1 MVPLSLSGTKLDMG
15 DKPPTVSTISP
26 WAPQFPQGAP
36 HNRLKQNGRTPV
48 CFGFFFLEGFCLVN
62 FAEICLM
69 ISTLQCLGKCL

>member
-1 MVPLSLSGTKLDMG
+1 MVPLSLSGTKLDIG

-48 CFGFFFLEGFCLVN
+48 CFGVFFLEGFSLVN